1 MIRIGVMDEEEGYV
15 SKLTAYLN
23 RVNKGT
29 MQCCAFTKKEGILT
43 GLKDHRWDVLAA
55 TDRAFVE
62 EMLEEDDSV
71 CGIWLT
77 GPCIGGWDILHISI
91 SEWGIYC
98 RGIESYSAPGRV
110 V

>member
-62 EMLEEDDSV
+62 EMLEES
-71 CGIWLT
+71 GLT
-77 GPCIGGWDILHISI
+77 YHMIGDAHEIGNIKTAITEAYNVTKDL
-91 SEWGIYC
+91 
-98 RGIESYSAPGRV
+98 
-110 V
+110 